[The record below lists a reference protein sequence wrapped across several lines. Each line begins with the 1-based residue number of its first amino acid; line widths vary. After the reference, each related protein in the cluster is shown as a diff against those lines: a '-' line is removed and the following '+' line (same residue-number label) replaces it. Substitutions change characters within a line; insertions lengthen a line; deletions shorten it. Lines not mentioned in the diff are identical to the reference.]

1 MRTRTEFRELSRNE
15 KYRNYNEVYDKRVG
29 FLLRMGFKRD
39 RETNEWRKGPTRF
52 DPKVENSFVM
62 SCPKWM
68 WMDRMREILRTGFPG
83 MDYPQWEYWSGKQVG
98 K

>member
-15 KYRNYNEVYDKRVG
+15 KYQNMNRVYDARVQ

-39 RETNEWRKGPTRF
+39 REANEWRKGPTRF
-52 DPKVENSFVM
+52 DPSIHNAFVM
-62 SCPKWM
+62 HAQKWV
-68 WMDRMREILRTGFPG
+68 WQDRMREFIRAGFPG
-83 MDYPQWEYWSGKQVG
+83 MGYAEWEHWSGRQVG